1 MGVGGGGGA
10 PEPARNQRHEHRRRT
25 RKLQH
30 QLDDVLP
37 FLLRSRWDERVP
49 LHPQVPDS
57 VSGTEEV
64 GEVRSFQGKLEG
76 IIVLEEWNGREK
88 KGKSYLYLT
97 VEHFLSFLS
106 LVLFTVNEDAGSNI
120 ALSRFIVI
128 LITCKVLRTIL

>member
-1 MGVGGGGGA
+1 M
-10 PEPARNQRHEHRRRT
+10 
-25 RKLQH
+25 
-30 QLDDVLP
+30 
-37 FLLRSRWDERVP
+37 
-49 LHPQVPDS
+49 
-57 VSGTEEV
+57 

-76 IIVLEEWNGREK
+76 IIVLEEWIGREK